1 LIYFQLGLLV
11 GAKLY
16 FAFHSEA
23 ISTDDAF
30 LQQVDLVEREL
41 GERGKVK
48 GESRSLSEGVP
59 PSIHPVSTPAPAPVP
74 EPAPSPAP
82 TPASTNGDS
91 FSPSTHVQLSPE
103 PIVEDLSLV
112 QVLLAQQASLIVD
125 QQKLMHERE
134 E

>member
-1 LIYFQLGLLV
+1 VDENETIASCMSQPLNTPDTPDAFIPLGLEL
-11 GAKLY
+11 L
-16 FAFHSEA
+16 S
-23 ISTDDAF
+23 
-30 LQQVDLVEREL
+30 LLVEREL

-59 PSIHPVSTPAPAPVP
+59 PSMHPVSTPAPAPVP
-74 EPAPSPAP
+74 EPAPAPAP
-82 TPASTNGDS
+82 TPALTNGDS